1 MVGPIACLAVAL
13 FAGAP
18 LRASELDADFGAAT
32 PAAPAATLKAISPA
46 AAATAPLPAPI
57 RDDRT
62 DVGKESEL
70 DAESPAQSCFFFRRG
85 LGWGGY
91 GLGWGGGCGGW
102 GGGYGPWLACSSPSF
117 GFGYS
122 PGGYW

>member
-1 MVGPIACLAVAL
+1 MVRPIAYLAVAL

-91 GLGWGGGCGGW
+91 GLGWGGGYGLGWGDYGLGWGGYGLGWGGW
-102 GGGYGPWLACSSPSF
+102 GGGYGP
-117 GFGYS
+117 
-122 PGGYW
+122 